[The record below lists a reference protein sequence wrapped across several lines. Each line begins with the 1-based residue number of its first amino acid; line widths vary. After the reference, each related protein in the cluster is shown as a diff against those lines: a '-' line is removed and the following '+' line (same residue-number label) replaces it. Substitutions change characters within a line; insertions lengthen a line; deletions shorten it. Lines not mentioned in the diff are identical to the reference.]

1 MFIMDGLIIIDKP
14 AGKTSHDVVQE
25 VKKIMGV
32 KKAGHTGTLDPM
44 ATGVLPICLNEA
56 TKLTSF
62 LIDENKEYLATMML
76 GFKTDTLDI
85 EGKIIEQSD
94 NIAVADDKIRTVM
107 MQMVGTIKQ
116 IPPAYSAVK
125 YYGKPLYKWT
135 RKGISFK
142 VEPREVT
149 IHSIVIEDISLPCV
163 TFRVVCS
170 KGTYI
175 RTLCSDIG
183 NLLGCGACLCS
194 LRRIRSGVFSEEM
207 AVSLNKYEGD
217 DKKKEILKKILPMS
231 ELLPLLTTIELEDH
245 SAEKLRNG
253 WQPSVE
259 MMKEHDL
266 PFLKAG
272 DMVKFINNSG
282 YLLAVAEMVTPVN
295 KFSEYDGNKQAA
307 KIVRVFNNI
316 GG

>member
-1 MFIMDGLIIIDKP
+1 MMDGVIVIDKP
-14 AGKTSHDVVQE
+14 AGKTSHDVVSE
-25 VKKIMGV
+25 VKKILGV

-44 ATGVLPICLNEA
+44 VTGVLPVCLNEA
-56 TKLTSF
+56 TKLAGF
-62 LIDENKEYLATMML
+62 LTGEDKEYLATMLL
-76 GFKTDTLDI
+76 GVKTDTLDI
-85 EGKIIEQSD
+85 EGKIISQS
-94 NIAVADDKIRTVM
+94 NNFVTEEEIRAAMARM
-107 MQMVGTIKQ
+107 MGTIKQ
-116 IPPAYSAVK
+116 VPPAYSAVK
-125 YYGKPLYKWT
+125 YCGKPLYKWA
-135 RKGISFK
+135 RKG
-142 VEPREVT
+142 VLLDMEQREVK
-149 IHSIVIEDISLPCV
+149 IHSIVIENISFPRV

-183 NLLGCGACLCS
+183 DLLGLGACLCS
-194 LRRIRSGVFSEEM
+194 LRRLRSGFFSEEM
-207 AVSLNKYEGD
+207 AVSLNNYEGN
-217 DKKKEILKKILPMS
+217 DKKNKLLEKILPMA

-272 DMVKFINNSG
+272 DMVKFISSSG
-282 YLLAVAEMVTPVN
+282 YLLAVAEMVAPVN
-295 KFSEYDGNKQAA
+295 KFSEFDGKRQAA

-316 GG
+316 SK